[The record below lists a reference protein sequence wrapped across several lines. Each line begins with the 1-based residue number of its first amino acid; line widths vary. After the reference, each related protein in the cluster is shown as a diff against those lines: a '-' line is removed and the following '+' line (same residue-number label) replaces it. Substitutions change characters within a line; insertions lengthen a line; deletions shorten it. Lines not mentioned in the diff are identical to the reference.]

1 MHFVTFDFT
10 NFHKFGSTFY
20 DYLGLRKRYF
30 VDELNWEIFHDDHVE
45 MDQYDNPMAHYSV
58 VIQDGKVVGGAR
70 MAPTSAKWGNTTYML
85 NDVTRG
91 LLPKIP
97 DQIYKENFKT
107 NTVWECTRLVVS
119 NELKGMRNKVNCLNQ
134 IVDGV
139 VAEASTF
146 GAQDLICLSPP
157 TLPRMFRSFG
167 YDCKQISDP
176 YTCPEDGRKYAVLMM
191 PAAKGFV
198 EVKKA
203 A

>member
-20 DYLGLRKRYF
+20 DYLSLRKKYF
-30 VDELNWEIFHDDHVE
+30 VDELNWDIFHDDHVE
-45 MDQYDNPMAHYSV
+45 MDQYDNPLAHYSV
-58 VIQDGKVVGGAR
+58 VIKDGQVVGGAR
-70 MAPTSAKWGNTTYML
+70 MAPTSAKWGHCTYML
-85 NDVTRG
+85 KDVARG
-91 LLPKIP
+91 MIPNIP
-97 DQIYKENFKT
+97 DQIYKQNFNT
-107 NTVWECTRLVVS
+107 NLVWECTRLVVS
-119 NELKGMRNKVNCLNQ
+119 SELKGMRDKVTCLNQ

-139 VAEASTF
+139 VAETAAF

-176 YTCPEDGRKYAVLMM
+176 YVCPEDGRKYAVLMM
-191 PAAKGFV
+191 PAAKGL
-198 EVKKA
+198 EDVKEA